1 MNTFLFQSVP
11 DRFDLRKE
19 IRPGE
24 TDVWYATR
32 YRSEMNPGDVVF
44 FWMGGDEHFRGLYGW
59 GHILSRPYL
68 KAGWDSHGV
77 NVKYDVK
84 FDRPVL
90 AKSIRRDPELSDL
103 LILRAG
109 H

>member
-1 MNTFLFQSVP
+1 
-11 DRFDLRKE
+11 
-19 IRPGE
+19 
-24 TDVWYATR
+24 
-32 YRSEMNPGDVVF
+32 
-44 FWMGGDEHFRGLYGW
+44 MGGDEHFRGLYGW

-103 LILRAG
+103 LILRAPQATNFLLASNEAKRLTKYIRELG
-109 H
+109 ESAPSI